1 MEGTVLLPDVTRPTV
16 ATYDSRVN
24 EDTLRTLML
33 VVTIAAMSPFI
44 SDLAQRWTR
53 LPGVVVEIVLGI
65 IIGPHV
71 LGWATL
77 DEVVAVLAEMGLV
90 FLIFLAGFEIDVARV
105 RGRPVKLAVTGWL
118 ISLALGTGLATALW
132 ALDVTVG
139 IRFVAIAL
147 TTTAIGTLL
156 PILGDAR
163 VLPTRFGAYVLAGG
177 AMGEIGPII
186 AISLALTSDKPG
198 KTTIVL
204 AAFAAIAGVAAVMA
218 TRPTPPRLVRLITKT
233 MHTSAQLGVRLCV
246 LMCVGL
252 VWVAGE
258 FGLDVLLG
266 AFAAGMIARVF
277 LVTQASTNVEV
288 EALEHG
294 DAIDARAEVQT
305 RLESLGF
312 GFFIPLFFVISGV
325 KFNLAALESV
335 GTLLK
340 IPMFLALFLIVRGVP
355 ALLYRKDLPAAHVR
369 ALALFQAAGLPLL
382 VVITGLGVEKGMMRS
397 DNAAALVGAG
407 LVSVVVF
414 PILGLSLYSKAHHVE
429 SSSSELPHHA

>member
-1 MEGTVLLPDVTRPTV
+1 
-16 ATYDSRVN
+16 
-24 EDTLRTLML
+24 ML
-33 VVTIAAMSPFI
+33 VVTIAALSPFI
-44 SDLAQRWTR
+44 SDMAQRWTR
-53 LPGVVVEIVLGI
+53 LPGVVVEIILGI

-90 FLIFLAGFEIDVARV
+90 FLIFLAGFEIDVERV
-105 RGRPVKLAVTGWL
+105 KGRPVKLAVTGWL
-118 ISLALGTGLATALW
+118 VSLVLGTAIATLLW
-132 ALDVTVG
+132 ATGVTVG

-156 PILGDAR
+156 PILGDAK

-186 AISLALTSDKPG
+186 AISLALTSDQPG
-198 KTTIVL
+198 KTTVVL
-204 AAFAAIAGVAAVMA
+204 AIFAGIAGVAAMMA
-218 TRPTPPRLVRLITKT
+218 TRPTPPRIVRLINKT

-252 VWVAGE
+252 VWIAGE

-277 LVTQASTNVEV
+277 LVTQASTDMVAT
-288 EALEHG
+288 ALEHG
-294 DAIDARAEVQT
+294 DSVDTRAKVQS

-312 GFFIPLFFVISGV
+312 GFFIPLFFVVSGV
-325 KFNLAALESV
+325 KFDLAALESP

-340 IPMFLALFLIVRGVP
+340 IPMFLALFLVVRGLP
-355 ALLYRKDLPAAHVR
+355 ALLYRKDLPVAQVK

-382 VVITGLGVEKGMMRS
+382 VVITSLGVEKGMMRS
-397 DNAAALVGAG
+397 DNAAAMVGAG
-407 LVSVVVF
+407 LVSVVIF
-414 PILGLSLYSKAHHVE
+414 PILGLGLYSKAHHVE
-429 SSSSELPHHA
+429 SLEPELPRRAH